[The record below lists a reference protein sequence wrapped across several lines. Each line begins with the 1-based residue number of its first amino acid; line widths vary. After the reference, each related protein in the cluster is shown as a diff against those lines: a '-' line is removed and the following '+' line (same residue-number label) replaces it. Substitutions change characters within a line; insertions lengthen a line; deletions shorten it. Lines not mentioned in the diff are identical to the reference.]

1 MEKLLT
7 SYLYSYKNCPLP
19 TVGALLLQPGIA
31 GAVQGDKIMLPPAPY
46 IQFVSREINA
56 DELLQYIS
64 HKKNIGVQQAS
75 DLLSN
80 YCDRLQQMQPYEE
93 IALGSAG
100 VFMLNEEGQLY
111 FKSSV
116 APEIFSPAV
125 PAERVIHP
133 DASHNMLVGDTETN
147 TAAMAELLDSDSGS
161 RRPKWLW
168 AAIILGVAGLLAV
181 TIYMMNRQPGSPFGN
196 AGTVDASEAPST
208 YQPSGK

>member
-7 SYLYSYKNCPLP
+7 SYLFTYKNCPLP
-19 TVGALLLQPGIA
+19 TVGALVLQPGTA
-31 GAVQGDKIMLPPAPY
+31 GSVHGDKIMQAPAPS
-46 IQFVSREINA
+46 IQFVSKEINA

-64 HKKNIGVQQAS
+64 AKKNIDIQQAS
-75 DLLSN
+75 DQLSN

-93 IALGSAG
+93 ISFGSAG
-100 VFMLNEEGQLY
+100 SFSLNEEGQLH
-111 FKSSV
+111 FKAS
-116 APEIFSPAV
+116 ALPTTFLPAIT
-125 PAERVIHP
+125 AERVIHP

-147 TAAMAELLDSDSGS
+147 TTAMAELLDNDNNR

-181 TIYMMNRQPGSPFGN
+181 TIYIMNRQPGNAFGN